1 MDSTEDSNGLGD
13 VLFQQTI
20 ATQEAMPSGSGLDN
34 QVWYIRNSNLSGL
47 GWYYTEDPRSV
58 QPHYVRNESRKLW
71 KALEETKFD
80 NNRFVVLNVKGDPGA
95 GKATTCFGWA
105 AHQKTVHN
113 AKICFIAQCY
123 TDYRCTTLDDTDI
136 HLGNVDGMCTFPLGD
151 IVRDVAA
158 DIYVVHNCADQS
170 PHVDYLYWALH
181 TICMAVPK
189 SHKTKVTIIFCS
201 SVHWKDPCVKW
212 YSRVCSY
219 RTHFMRGW
227 SADELIA
234 CWRVSHLL
242 SVPIK

>member
-170 PHVDYLYWALH
+170 PHVDYL
-181 TICMAVPK
+181 
-189 SHKTKVTIIFCS
+189 
-201 SVHWKDPCVKW
+201 
-212 YSRVCSY
+212 
-219 RTHFMRGW
+219 
-227 SADELIA
+227 
-234 CWRVSHLL
+234 
-242 SVPIK
+242 